1 MADSGNGFDPDK
13 SAPFLSAKTG
23 KKLAFDKAKHYDLC
37 VCVPLAVSIP
47 LNDLTCRYTDYKIST
62 VVVSSISG

>member
-23 KKLAFDKAKHYDLC
+23 KKLAFDKEKHYDLC
-37 VCVPLAVSIP
+37 MRAAGSINP
-47 LNDLTCRYTDYKIST
+47 P
-62 VVVSSISG
+62 